1 MGKITAAI
9 TGVGQY
15 LPEYI
20 LTNDEL
26 SRMVAQLDHLGG
38 RYDSDP
44 LGGTSLRS
52 EHGLNFLFV
61 AEQHDTAVRPDR
73 IERHDGSL
81 DSRFGCII
89 AAHGIYANLYH
100 TRTSVG

>member
-1 MGKITAAI
+1 MAEPDRDARIRLGLE
-9 TGVGQY
+9 GLGRV
-15 LPEYI
+15 
-20 LTNDEL
+20 
-26 SRMVAQLDHLGG
+26 VAHLDHLGG
-38 RYDSDP
+38 SNDSEP

-52 EHGLNFLFV
+52 EHGLNFLFI